1 MGLVDSNITLTTCG
15 VGLLLYFVGNA
26 IYNIYFHPLSKFPG
40 PKHLAVGR
48 IPITWATFRGQRAQF
63 RFNAHRK
70 YGEIVRIASNELSF
84 AHAQGWRDIYGTQA
98 KVEMTK
104 PASGIEEQEG
114 AQSVVTA
121 EGDTHTRQKRM
132 LATMFTEKILKEKES
147 LFISHA
153 DLLVKR
159 LKAFEGQPVALG
171 DWYNFTTFDMMGDL
185 LFGESLGML
194 STSEYV
200 PWVKSI
206 HNFLK
211 AFAFTNVLN
220 EYLWFRALWAFMPSK
235 ILDTL
240 RDTHFQFTAQKV
252 NRYLELDEKARV
264 GMMGHLLDGGSRKG
278 LNLGELHTN
287 APILIFGGSE
297 TSATQLRALTFLLFK
312 NPEKMGKLIA
322 EIRSAYTSSDQI
334 TYDSLLERTYLNAC
348 IEEGLRYYPPCSN
361 GLPRIVPK
369 SGTTICGEFV
379 PGGTNVSVATF
390 ALFRSPRYFSQPDSF
405 IPERWLRES
414 EGGNPV
420 FATDEKG
427 IALPFSYGPH
437 NCPGKK
443 MGYFEL
449 RLILAKVLWHF
460 NLKLLPEDDGAE
472 DSWDKMPNYQTWT
485 RRPLKV
491 LAKPVRR

>member
-1 MGLVDSNITLTTCG
+1 MGFVDSYITLTIFG
-15 VGLLLYFVGNA
+15 VGLLLYVVGNA

-40 PKHLAVGR
+40 PKYLAVGR
-48 IPITWATFRGQRAQF
+48 IPITLATLRGQKAQF

-98 KVEMTK
+98 KLQMAK

-121 EGDTHTRQKRM
+121 EGDTHVRQKRM
-132 LATMFTEKILKEKES
+132 LATMFTERMMKEKES

-159 LKAFEGQPVALG
+159 LAMLEGQPVALG
-171 DWYNFTTFDMMGDL
+171 DWYNFATFDMMSDL

-194 STSEYV
+194 SNSEYV

-206 HNFLK
+206 HGFLK
-211 AFAFTNVLN
+211 AFAFITVLN
-220 EYLWFRALWAFMPSK
+220 EYLWFRVLWAFFPSK
-235 ILDTL
+235 ILNTL
-240 RDTHFQFTAQKV
+240 RETHFLFTSQKV
-252 NRYLELDEKARV
+252 EHYLQLDEKTRA

-297 TSATQLRALTFLLFK
+297 TSATQLRSLSFLLFK
-312 NPEKMGKLIA
+312 NPEKLGKLIS

-334 TYDSLLERTYLNAC
+334 TYDSLLEHTYLNAC

-361 GLPRIVPK
+361 GLPRVVPK
-369 SGTTICGEFV
+369 GGTTICGEFV
-379 PGGTNVSVATF
+379 PGGTNVSVATY
-390 ALFRSPRYFSQPDSF
+390 ALFRSPKYFTQPDSF

-414 EGGNPV
+414 EGGSPV
-420 FATDEKG
+420 FATDQKG

-472 DSWDKMPNYQTWT
+472 DSWDNMRNYQTWS

-491 LAKPVRR
+491 SAKPVRR

>member
-1 MGLVDSNITLTTCG
+1 MGLVDNYITLTTCS
-15 VGLLLYFVGNA
+15 VGILLYFVGNV

-40 PKHLAVGR
+40 PKYAVVGR
-48 IPITWATFRGQRAQF
+48 IPITLATLRGQRAQF

-98 KVEMTK
+98 KVQMAK
-104 PASGIEEQEG
+104 PVSGIEEQEG

-132 LATMFTEKILKEKES
+132 LATMFTEKMLKEKEP
-147 LFISHA
+147 LFIAHA

-159 LKAFEGQPVALG
+159 LAAFEGRPVALG

-185 LFGESLGML
+185 LFGEPLGML
-194 STSEYV
+194 SNSEYV
-200 PWVKSI
+200 PWVRSI
-206 HNFLK
+206 HDSLK
-211 AFAFTNVLN
+211 AFAFIMVLN
-220 EYLWFRALWAFMPSK
+220 EYRLFRALWALLPSK

-240 RDTHFQFTAQKV
+240 RETHFRFTGQKV
-252 NRYLELDEKARV
+252 EHYLQLDEKTRS
-264 GMMGHLLDGGSRKG
+264 GMMGHLLGGGSRKG

-297 TSATQLRALTFLLFK
+297 TSATQLRSLTFLLFK
-312 NPEKMGKLIA
+312 NPDKMGKLVS

-334 TYDSLLERTYLNAC
+334 TYDSLLEQTYLNAC

-361 GLPRIVPK
+361 GLPRTVPK
-369 SGTTICGEFV
+369 GGTTICGEFV
-379 PGGTNVSVATF
+379 PGSTNVSVATY
-390 ALFRSPRYFSQPDSF
+390 ALFRSPRYFYQPDSF
-405 IPERWLRES
+405 VPERWLRES
-414 EGGNPV
+414 AGGSPV

-472 DSWDKMPNYQTWT
+472 DSWDNMRNYQTWT
-485 RRPLKV
+485 RQPLKV

>member
-1 MGLVDSNITLTTCG
+1 MGFVDSYITLTIFG
-15 VGLLLYFVGNA
+15 VGLLLYVVGNA

-40 PKHLAVGR
+40 PKYLAVGR
-48 IPITWATFRGQRAQF
+48 IPITLATLRGQKAQF

-98 KVEMTK
+98 KLQMAK

-121 EGDTHTRQKRM
+121 EGDTHVRQKRM
-132 LATMFTEKILKEKES
+132 LATMFTEKMLKEKES

-159 LKAFEGQPVALG
+159 LAMLEGQPVALG
-171 DWYNFTTFDMMGDL
+171 DWYNFATFDMMSDL

-194 STSEYV
+194 SNSEYV
-200 PWVKSI
+200 PWVRSI
-206 HNFLK
+206 HGFLK
-211 AFAFTNVLN
+211 AFAFITVLN
-220 EYLWFRALWAFMPSK
+220 EYLWFRVLWAFFPSK
-235 ILDTL
+235 ILNTL
-240 RDTHFQFTAQKV
+240 RETHFLFTSQKV
-252 NRYLELDEKARV
+252 EHYLQLDEKTRA

-287 APILIFGGSE
+287 APILIFGRAAIL
-297 TSATQLRALTFLLFK
+297 SALF
-312 NPEKMGKLIA
+312 
-322 EIRSAYTSSDQI
+322 
-334 TYDSLLERTYLNAC
+334 
-348 IEEGLRYYPPCSN
+348 N
-361 GLPRIVPK
+361 GLPRVVPK
-369 SGTTICGEFV
+369 GGTIICGEFV
-379 PGGTNVSVATF
+379 PGGTNVSVATY
-390 ALFRSPRYFSQPDSF
+390 ALFRSPKYFTQPDSF

-414 EGGNPV
+414 EGGSPV
-420 FATDEKG
+420 FATDQKG

-472 DSWDKMPNYQTWT
+472 DSWDNMRNYQTWS

-491 LAKPVRR
+491 SAKPVRR

>member
-1 MGLVDSNITLTTCG
+1 MGFVDSYITLTIFG
-15 VGLLLYFVGNA
+15 VGLLLYVVGNA

-40 PKHLAVGR
+40 PKYLAVGR
-48 IPITWATFRGQRAQF
+48 IPITLATLRGQKAQF

-70 YGEIVRIASNELSF
+70 YGDIVRVASNELSF

-98 KVEMTK
+98 KLQMAK

-121 EGDTHTRQKRM
+121 EGDTH
-132 LATMFTEKILKEKES
+132 
-147 LFISHA
+147 
-153 DLLVKR
+153 LVKR
-159 LKAFEGQPVALG
+159 LAMLEGQPVALG
-171 DWYNFTTFDMMGDL
+171 DWYNFTTFDMMSDL
-185 LFGESLGML
+185 LFGEPLGML
-194 STSEYV
+194 SNSEYV
-200 PWVKSI
+200 PWVRSI
-206 HNFLK
+206 HGFLK
-211 AFAFTNVLN
+211 AFAFITVLN
-220 EYLWFRALWAFMPSK
+220 EYRWFRVLWAFFPSK
-235 ILDTL
+235 ILNSL
-240 RDTHFQFTAQKV
+240 RETHFLFTSQKV
-252 NRYLELDEKARV
+252 EHYLQLDEKTRA

-297 TSATQLRALTFLLFK
+297 TSATQLRSLSFLLFK
-312 NPEKMGKLIA
+312 NPEKLGKLIS

-334 TYDSLLERTYLNAC
+334 TYDSLLEHTYLNAC

-369 SGTTICGEFV
+369 GGTTICGEFV
-379 PGGTNVSVATF
+379 PGGTNVSVATY
-390 ALFRSPRYFSQPDSF
+390 ALFRSPKYFIQPDSF

-414 EGGNPV
+414 EGGSAV
-420 FATDEKG
+420 FATDQKG

-472 DSWDKMPNYQTWT
+472 DSWDNMRNYQTWS

-491 LAKPVRR
+491 SAKPVRR